1 MKKFSDFASDAL
13 PIDGSKMKIE
23 EVLNREIAVIGFKI
37 NESKYNRSNSPKCL
51 KLQFELD
58 GERHVLFTGSTILC
72 EQVQK
77 YQEEIPFTATIKK
90 IDKYY
95 SFS

>member
-1 MKKFSDFASDAL
+1 MKKFSDFARDAL

-23 EVLNREIAVIGFKI
+23 EVLNREISVIGFKI
-37 NESKYNRSNSPKCL
+37 DESKYNRSNSPKCL

-72 EQVQK
+72 EQIQK
-77 YQEEIPFTATIKK
+77 YQEEIPFVATIKK

>member
-1 MKKFSDFASDAL
+1 MKKFSDFAKDAL
-13 PIDGSKMKIE
+13 PIDGSKIKLE
-23 EVLNREIAVIGFKI
+23 EILNREIVVTGFKI
-37 NESKYNRSNSPKCL
+37 DESKYRKSNSSECL

-58 GERHVLFTGSTILC
+58 KERHVLFTGSTILC
-72 EQVQK
+72 EQIQK
-77 YQEEIPFTATIKK
+77 YKDEIPFITTIKK